1 MVWTRLENGQHLNSS
16 SGNTVG
22 TERLQEK
29 NRTTKEELGER
40 YQARPL
46 NMDLTWKEAEVLANG
61 KAEWRRPVAHCSH
74 LDAG

>member
-1 MVWTRLENGQHLNSS
+1 MKKGSGGWTRLENGQHLNSS

-22 TERLQEK
+22 TERLQER

-46 NMDLTWKEAEVLANG
+46 NMDL
-61 KAEWRRPVAHCSH
+61 S
-74 LDAG
+74 